1 MDNATPRL
9 AFNQNQNP
17 CCEPIVVNREVIET
31 HSSLNCISIFEGF
44 YVHYPLAS
52 IQVSKED
59 ICLVID
65 NVFCSAADTD
75 IWTIDSPP
83 ISLISI
89 AVPWEWAYAR
99 YPLEVFYSIREK
111 LSLDLTLTTLSFSR
125 QDLHN
130 LLHITSLKDS
140 LYDKGLAKKQ
150 MIGSLLDGFFADYL
164 PEMFFMR
171 KNVVVEAN
179 TQDDE
184 NLAKLYDK
192 YIAQPLVKLPSLEDI
207 ADEAGMSVSQLKKAF
222 KAKYGRPVFECHTE
236 IKLNYALDLLQ
247 NGYKVEDVSKLLG
260 YSQPIKFIDVFK
272 RWFHITPGKVKKN
285 VSSDAE

>member
-1 MDNATPRL
+1 MDNANPRL

-17 CCEPIVVNREVIET
+17 YYDPIVVNREVVEA
-31 HSSLNCISIFEGF
+31 HSSLNCIPIFEGF
-44 YVHYPLAS
+44 YLHCPLAA
-52 IQVSKED
+52 IQISKKD

-65 NVFCSAADTD
+65 NVFCSAYT
-75 IWTIDSPP
+75 
-83 ISLISI
+83 
-89 AVPWEWAYAR
+89 R

-111 LSLDLTLTTLSFSR
+111 LSLELTLTTLSFSR

-130 LLHITSLKDS
+130 LLNISFLQDS
-140 LYDKGLAKKQ
+140 LCDKGLAKKQ

-164 PEMFFMR
+164 PELFFTR
-171 KNVVVEAN
+171 KNIVVEAS

-184 NLAKLYDK
+184 KLVQLYDK
-192 YIAQPLVKLPSLEDI
+192 YIAQPLIKLPSLEDI
-207 ADEAGMSVSQLKKAF
+207 ADEAGMSVSKLKKAF

-285 VSSDAE
+285 VSSDSE

>member
-1 MDNATPRL
+1 MDNANPRL
-9 AFNQNQNP
+9 AFHQNQNP
-17 CCEPIVVNREVIET
+17 YYDPIVVNREVVEA
-31 HSSLNCISIFEGF
+31 HSSLNCIPIFEGF
-44 YVHYPLAS
+44 YLHCPLAA
-52 IQVSKED
+52 IQISKKD

-75 IWTIDSPP
+75 LWTIDSVP

-89 AVPWEWAYAR
+89 AVPWEWAYTR

-111 LSLDLTLTTLSFSR
+111 LSLELTLTTLSFSR

-130 LLHITSLKDS
+130 LLNISFLQDS
-140 LYDKGLAKKQ
+140 LCDKGLAKKQ

-164 PEMFFMR
+164 PELFFTR
-171 KNVVVEAN
+171 KNVVVEAS

-184 NLAKLYDK
+184 KLVQLYDK
-192 YIAQPLVKLPSLEDI
+192 YIAQPLIKLPSLEDI
-207 ADEAGMSVSQLKKAF
+207 ADEAGMSVSKLNKAF

-260 YSQPIKFIDVFK
+260 YSQPIKFINVFK

-285 VSSDAE
+285 VSSDSE

>member
-1 MDNATPRL
+1 MDNATPL
-9 AFNQNQNP
+9 PVFNQNQNP
-17 CCEPIVVNREVIET
+17 YYEPIVFNREVMEA
-31 HSSLNCISIFEGF
+31 HSSLNCINIFEGF
-44 YVHYPLAS
+44 YLHCPLAT
-52 IQVSKED
+52 IQISKEG
-59 ICLVID
+59 IGLVID

-75 IWTIDSPP
+75 IWTIDSIP

-99 YPLEVFYSIREK
+99 YPLEVFYSIRAK
-111 LSLDLTLTTLSFSR
+111 LNLDLTLTPLSFSR

-130 LLHITSLKDS
+130 LLHIISLKDS
-140 LYDKGLAKKQ
+140 LYDKGVAKKQ

-164 PEMFFMR
+164 PELFFTR
-171 KNVVVEAN
+171 KNVFVEAT
-179 TQDDE
+179 TQDE
-184 NLAKLYDK
+184 EKLAQLYDK
-192 YIAQPLVKLPSLEDI
+192 YIAQPLVKLPSLEEM
-207 ADEAGMSVSQLKKAF
+207 ANEAGMSVSKFKKTF
-222 KAKYGRPVFECHTE
+222 KTKYGRPVFECHTE